1 MFDKQKG
8 SKESA
13 PPAPAPEARAPQPN
27 PVVSAAPPTSPE
39 KTAMIGK
46 GISISG
52 DVRADSNL
60 RVEGVVEGRGVQ
72 SAHDVEVAET
82 GRVTANIS
90 AKVVRIAGEVSGDIA
105 GSEKVV
111 IARSG
116 RVQGNIVAPR
126 VQLEDGALFRG
137 SIDMNP
143 APVAETRS
151 AGAKATVLDAGA
163 ASSTPA
169 STPASLL
176 PSAAAPATGQPAA
189 TAGGEARKE
198 PGLTL
203 KSG

>member
-1 MFDKQKG
+1 MFDKHKG
-8 SKESA
+8 SKDSA
-13 PPAPAPEARAPQPN
+13 PPAPELHAPQPG
-27 PVVSAAPPTSPE
+27 PGVLTTPPTGAE
-39 KTAMIGK
+39 KMAMIGK
-46 GISISG
+46 GISITG

-72 SAHDVEVAET
+72 SAHDVEIAET
-82 GRVTANIS
+82 GRVIANIS
-90 AKVVRIAGEVSGDIA
+90 AKVVRIAGEISGDIA

-151 AGAKATVLDAGA
+151 AAAKPTAVDAGA
-163 ASSTPA
+163 KS
-169 STPASLL
+169 SLL
-176 PSAAAPATGQPAA
+176 ASAAGQPAA
-189 TAGGEARKE
+189 TTAGEARKE

>member
-1 MFDKQKG
+1 MFDKHKG

-13 PPAPAPEARAPQPN
+13 PPAPEPRAAQPT
-27 PVVSAAPPTSPE
+27 PAVSTAPPVGVE

-143 APVAETRS
+143 APAAEARP
-151 AGAKATVLDAGA
+151 AAAKPTTLDAGA
-163 ASSTPA
+163 KSSAVA
-169 STPASLL
+169 STTA
-176 PSAAAPATGQPAA
+176 SAAAPAAGQPAA
-189 TAGGEARKE
+189 AAGGEARKE

>member
-1 MFDKQKG
+1 MMAMFDKHKG

-13 PPAPAPEARAPQPN
+13 PPAPEPRAPQPN
-27 PVVSAAPPTSPE
+27 PGVSTAPPANAE

-46 GISISG
+46 GISITG

-90 AKVVRIAGEVSGDIA
+90 AKVVRVAGEVSGDIA

-143 APVAETRS
+143 APVAETRT
-151 AGAKATVLDAGA
+151 AGAKPTALDAGA
-163 ASSTPA
+163 ASSTLAPA
-169 STPASLL
+169 VT
-176 PSAAAPATGQPAA
+176 SAAAPATGQSAA
-189 TAGGEARKE
+189 TSGGEARKE